1 MKMLNKKR
9 RCSLDRDSKAAC
21 IRVAIKTGLPISKIE
36 EDVKFIY
43 EIFGLERKKQKYRR
57 FLEMIKDV
65 SAVERLCSAIIE
77 RPDSEELKMIAI
89 AFISGKG
96 YKVDWEDKVEEDLD
110 VIFEKL
116 LEGIEIGDGE
126 ILEVETTDYCS
137 IELDGN
143 PRESY
148 GQRKKSAYDRL
159 NQEIYGLKEQKQKIL
174 QAVKLLKLRMVR
186 QKFGLCPIDFAP
198 IFLFYGPPGTG
209 KTRLAEIMGEIFCE
223 EGLLPGNRMISG
235 SAVTLCKGQFLGHSA
250 PLTRKLFEEH
260 DVIFLDEI
268 YSVAVDDGRGID
280 VFSQEILAEL
290 CVQLENV
297 SKNCNKLV
305 ILAGYGGGVME
316 EHNLVGGWLKSNPGI
331 ASRITFFVE
340 FYPYSPEKE
349 MPMIFRTLAKNSD
362 IELEEGW
369 EEVAVQF
376 FKERAKSDDYGNGRE
391 ARRLLQNCLLIQ
403 AGRIDLDNADLKA
416 LRLITREDIRRAS
429 EEILKGNS
437 GVKKVQKM
445 HLGFL

>member
-1 MKMLNKKR
+1 MKKLNKKR

-77 RPDSEELKMIAI
+77 HPDSEELKII
-89 AFISGKG
+89 SLAFVSGD
-96 YKVDWEDKVEEDLD
+96 YKSDCEDKIEDDLD
-110 VIFEKL
+110 ALFAEL
-116 LEGIEIGDGE
+116 LEGIEIDDGE
-126 ILEVETTDYCS
+126 IYDVEAPKYCS
-137 IELDGN
+137 ARFDGN
-143 PRESY
+143 PSISY
-148 GQRKKSAYDRL
+148 GLRIKSAYDRL
-159 NQEIYGLKEQKQKIL
+159 NQEFYGLEEQKQKVL
-174 QAVKLLKLRMVR
+174 QAVKLLKLRRVR
-186 QKFGLCPIDFAP
+186 QKFGLRPISFAP

-223 EGLLPGNRMISG
+223 EGLLPGNRMIAG
-235 SAVTLCKGQFLGHSA
+235 SAVTLCKGQFVGHSA
-250 PLTRKLFEEH
+250 PQTRELFENY

-268 YSVAVDDGRGID
+268 YSVAANDGSGID
-280 VFSQEILAEL
+280 AFSQEILAEL

-297 SKNCNKLV
+297 AKNCNKLV
-305 ILAGYGGGVME
+305 ILAGYGGGVLE
-316 EHNLVGGWLKSNPGI
+316 EHNFVRSWLKSNPGI

-369 EEVAVQF
+369 EEIVVKF

-391 ARRLLQNCLLIQ
+391 ARRLLDNCLLMQ
-403 AGRIDLDNADLKA
+403 AQRLDLNTADLKA
-416 LRLITREDIRRAS
+416 LRFITCEDIRKAS
-429 EEILKGNS
+429 AEILKGS
-437 GVKKVQKM
+437 LGIKKAERM
-445 HLGFL
+445 RLGFL